1 MDRPYNMLFIS
12 RRNSARSLMAEA
24 VVNRHGNG
32 RFHAFSAAIEPA
44 AEVDATTL
52 QVLEQIGYPTEGL
65 RPKHWR
71 EFSEPD
77 APIFDFVFTLSD
89 TASREAFPDWPGKP
103 VSSHWRYPDPLKAT
117 GDEWQRRREFG
128 RTLVALERQMRVFM
142 QLPLARLDAIALK
155 THLNEIGIEQAEI
168 FGRANVVRHR
178 VLCCFRN

>member
-32 RFHAFSAAIEPA
+32 RFHAFSAA
-44 AEVDATTL
+44 V
-52 QVLEQIGYPTEGL
+52 
-65 RPKHWR
+65 
-71 EFSEPD
+71 
-77 APIFDFVFTLSD
+77 SD

-155 THLNEIGIEQAEI
+155 THLNEIGIEQAESSD
-168 FGRANVVRHR
+168 AQTS
-178 VLCCFRN
+178 